1 MTLKIKAKVRCSD
14 REVGEVSRVIV
25 DPIEKSI
32 REIVVLSD
40 GEERVVPLDGQ
51 AVVTEGL
58 VQFGFPSSKMG
69 QFPTLDRGN
78 YHQVKEVEIA
88 GLERHLEVFPGEAL
102 VPIPTLE
109 RDVTRRT
116 FFTNFTNAIGV
127 ALALPLVYPIL
138 RYLTFPMYQGF
149 NNNWIKIGKTQSL
162 PDVDKP
168 RQMKFDVKVKE
179 GYLEREFQKSNWV
192 VKLSETLRGEI
203 YKGKPIEYKDA
214 DGKVYWVN
222 KPDTEVAVFSG
233 KCPHLGCAYKWK
245 ENHKRF
251 GRVFWC
257 PCHLSIYDPGG
268 KVLDGPAPRRLDVL
282 PTRINPGGEIEIID
296 AEFKAGKEFPIRIV

>member
-1 MTLKIKAKVRCSD
+1 MMLKIKSRVRCSD

-32 REIVVLSD
+32 SHIVVLSD
-40 GEERVVPLDGQ
+40 GTERVVPLDGL

-58 VQFGFPSSKMG
+58 VQLGYPSSKMG
-69 QFPTLDRGN
+69 QYPFLERGN
-78 YHQVKEVEIA
+78 YQQVKEVEIA
-88 GLERHLEVFPGEAL
+88 GLERRLEVFPGEAL
-102 VPIPTLE
+102 VPVPTLE
-109 RDVTRRT
+109 RDITRRT

-127 ALALPLVYPIL
+127 VLALPLVYPVL
-138 RYLTFPMYQGF
+138 RYLTFPMYQDF
-149 NNNWIKIGKTQSL
+149 NNNWIKIGSAQN
-162 PDVDKP
+162 VIEIDKP
-168 RQMKFDVKVKE
+168 RQIKFQKTVKE
-179 GYLEREFQKSNWV
+179 GYLEREFQKSHWV
-192 VKLSETLRGEI
+192 VKISDTLREEI
-203 YKGKPIEYKDA
+203 YHGKPIEYKDA
-214 DGKVYWVN
+214 SGKVYWIN
-222 KPDTEVAVFSG
+222 KPDPDVVVYSG

-282 PTRINPGGEIEIID
+282 PMRLTGAGEIEIID
-296 AEFKAGKEFPIRIV
+296 AEFKAGKDHPIRII

>member
-14 REVGEVSRVIV
+14 RDVGEVSRVIV
-25 DPIEKSI
+25 DPIEKSVSQ
-32 REIVVLSD
+32 IVVLSD
-40 GEERVVPLDGQ
+40 GVERVIPLDGQ
-51 AVVTEGL
+51 AIVTEGM
-58 VQFGFPSSKMG
+58 VQLGFPSSKMG
-69 QFPTLDRGN
+69 QFPLLEREN
-78 YHQVKEVEIA
+78 YQQIKEVEIA

-102 VPIPTLE
+102 IPIPTLE
-109 RDVTRRT
+109 RDISRRT

-127 ALALPLVYPIL
+127 VLALPLVYPVF
-138 RYLTFPMYQGF
+138 RYLTFPMYQGL

-162 PDVDKP
+162 AEVDKP
-168 RQMKFDVKVKE
+168 RQMKFQKTVKE

-192 VKLSETLRGEI
+192 VKVSDTLRDQI
-203 YKGKPIEYKDA
+203 YHGKPIEYKDE
-214 DGKVYWVN
+214 DGKVYWAN
-222 KPDTEVAVFSG
+222 KPDTEVVVFSG

-282 PTRINPGGEIEIID
+282 PTRISAGGEIEIID
-296 AEFKAGKEFPIRIV
+296 AEFKAGKEVPIRII